1 MPPSC
6 CGPDYDAMF
15 NERAARQELARYRRR
30 GADAS
35 TKRLIEVLEAAGVR
49 GATLLDI
56 GGGIGAI
63 GIELMAAGVR
73 SLTNVDASRPYLSV
87 ARGELERRG
96 LVDRAAFHHGD
107 FVALADGLED
117 ADVVTLDRVI
127 CCYEDWTALV
137 DRSLQ
142 RAKRLYGLVYPVDR
156 WWMRL
161 SVGVIRRAS
170 RLFGRPAPFAV
181 HPDAAVDARIRAAG
195 FTRIFEQRGIAW
207 QTVLYRRA
215 AQAPAA

>member
-127 CCYEDWTALV
+127 CCYHDWPALV
-137 DRSLQ
+137 DRSVA
-142 RAKRLYGLVYPVDR
+142 RARRLYGLVIPNER
-156 WWMRL
+156 WWMRIA
-161 SVGVIRRAS
+161 IRIGNLMLRLRGQSYRGYIHPERAI
-170 RLFGRPAPFAV
+170 
-181 HPDAAVDARIRAAG
+181 DERIRQAG
-195 FTRIFEQRGIAW
+195 FRPRTHDRGWVW
-207 QTVLYRRA
+207 QTLVYERTA
-215 AQAPAA
+215 